1 MGIAQRQIRVK
12 FKQKP
17 TRKHSANPLSD
28 NIKTIGDWIKVKRM
42 EKNLTSGHVAAK
54 MGIAQT
60 LVRSWEGG
68 ESQPNSQQ
76 LRLLVNLFG
85 SDPKKQAT
93 FAVLLLPS
101 QPGTKPSV
109 RQPVVQTQPILP
121 EDTGT

>member
-1 MGIAQRQIRVK
+1 LGIAQRTIHIK
-12 FKQKP
+12 FSQ
-17 TRKHSANPLSD
+17 RQAQHNRFNQLQSNHL
-28 NIKTIGDWIKVKRM
+28 TIGDWIKVKRT
-42 EKNLTSGHVAAK
+42 EKNITSGHVAAK

-93 FAVLLLPS
+93 LAVLLLPS
-101 QPGTKPSV
+101 QQGTKPSV
-109 RQPVVQTQPILP
+109 RQPVVQT
-121 EDTGT
+121 